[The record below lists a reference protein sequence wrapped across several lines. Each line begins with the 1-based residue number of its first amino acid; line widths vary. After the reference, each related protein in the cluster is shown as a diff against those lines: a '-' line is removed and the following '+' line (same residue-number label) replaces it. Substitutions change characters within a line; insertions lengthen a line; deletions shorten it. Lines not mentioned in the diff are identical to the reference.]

1 MSRIVNV
8 LDYKFLIP
16 KFVHKF
22 GDLENHTFSGSLNR
36 HIAIEKVL
44 YAARETLNWLGDA
57 MPGYRLLN
65 AGLHL
70 FFGLNCNFP
79 KKDVIRYVVWS
90 LRRGYYKRIK

>member
-36 HIAIEKVL
+36 KGVVCSK
-44 YAARETLNWLGDA
+44 R
-57 MPGYRLLN
+57 
-65 AGLHL
+65 
-70 FFGLNCNFP
+70 NF
-79 KKDVIRYVVWS
+79 KLVR
-90 LRRGYYKRIK
+90 